1 MLNINE
7 NLLMLSNGLPLFLFD
22 IQMAAYFGVTPHL
35 EPEEGNKAVIYIW
48 TFVADIL
55 WVISRC
61 NVFIMFIISKH
72 VVNVILGPRG
82 DGEEKYLETN
92 IIIREIAKQG
102 TWF

>member
-7 NLLMLSNGLPLFLFD
+7 KILILSNCLPFLFD
-22 IQMAAYFGVTPHL
+22 ILMAAYFGVTPTFSPRREQGCDLHL
-35 EPEEGNKAVIYIW
+35 NFCGRHLVGY
-48 TFVADIL
+48 L
-55 WVISRC
+55 RC

-102 TWF
+102 T